1 MPVLSVQHHQLN
13 VLQKDRSAFCGAL
26 YMFVFELFY
35 LLFFSLFLE
44 EMHAKA
50 YPSGIRPSEYSGIVH
65 AILMFSY

>member
-1 MPVLSVQHHQLN
+1 MPVVSVQRHQLY
-13 VLQKDRSAFCGAL
+13 VLRKNHPALCGAF

-44 EMHAKA
+44 EMRVKA
-50 YPSGIRPSEYSGIVH
+50 YPAGVEHSEHSGVVH